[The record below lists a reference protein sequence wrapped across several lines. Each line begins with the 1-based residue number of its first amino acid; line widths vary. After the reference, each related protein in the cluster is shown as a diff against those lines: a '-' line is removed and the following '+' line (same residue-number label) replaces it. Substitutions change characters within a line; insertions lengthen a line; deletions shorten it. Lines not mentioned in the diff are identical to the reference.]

1 MVRGAGFLTALG
13 SVLALGVLSMLA
25 GCGQPGAARSARLPI
40 GRTFV
45 STSVT
50 VGGRQRPLVRATRI
64 SLTFQAG
71 TISASAGCN
80 TISGAARLEAGRL
93 VVGPLATTA
102 IGCPQPLAEQDAW
115 LADFLTSGPALTLQG
130 PTLTLDRTTVVITLT
145 DRRVAERDRPLAG
158 THWVV
163 DTVIDRNT
171 ASSVPP
177 AITADLTLTAGGH
190 VSGNTGCRG
199 FSGSYTATA
208 TTVTF
213 SRLGTGKRSC
223 ASDTAHMDR
232 AVLAAL
238 TGTVTYRIDAGRL
251 TLTTASGAGLGLTAR

>member
-1 MVRGAGFLTALG
+1 MVRRAGRLTALA
-13 SVLALGVLSMLA
+13 SALALGMLPVLA
-25 GCGQPGAARSARLPI
+25 GCGQSGAARSTRLPA

-50 VGGRQRPLVRATRI
+50 DGGGHQRPLVRATKI

-71 TISASAGCN
+71 TISANAGCN
-80 TISGAARLEAGRL
+80 TISGAARLDAGRL
-93 VVGPLATTA
+93 VVGALATTA
-102 IGCPQPLAEQDAW
+102 IGCPQPLADQDTW
-115 LADFLTSGPALTLQG
+115 LANFLTSRPALTLQG
-130 PTLTLDRTTVVITLT
+130 PTLTLHGSTAILTLT
-145 DRRVAERDRPLAG
+145 DRKVAEPDRPLAG
-158 THWVV
+158 THWVA

-177 AITADLTLTAGGH
+177 ATANLILTTDGH

-213 SRLGTGKRSC
+213 SSLGTGKRSC
-223 ASDTAHMDR
+223 ASDTVRMDR

-238 TGTVTYRIDAGRL
+238 TGTVTYHIDAGRL
-251 TLTTASGAGLGLTAR
+251 TLTAASGAGLGLTAR